1 MGEHDWYQRYRG
13 ARDYADEQAAAYR
26 HGDEIDHWRYKWV
39 HKPGEPEPPRERL
52 TGAAWVAW
60 AYEIAAENAATLVQV
75 RGPSWQWLVDECERL
90 AQEYRE
96 KASTN

>member
-1 MGEHDWYQRYRG
+1 MGERDWYQRYRG

-52 TGAAWVAW
+52 TGAA
-60 AYEIAAENAATLVQV
+60 
-75 RGPSWQWLVDECERL
+75 
-90 AQEYRE
+90 
-96 KASTN
+96 